1 MIIEM
6 RTYDIK
12 VGKLNEFINIYDSD
26 IRKLHTKILG
36 NQIGFFFTEFGE
48 LNQVIHLYG
57 YKSYEDRNLRREKLI
72 KKKEFSNYL
81 KKVTPL
87 IVRQKSVILRSAKF
101 SKIS

>member
-26 IRKLHTKILG
+26 IRKLHTKMLG

-57 YKSYEDRNLRREKLI
+57 FKSYDDRILRREKLTN
-72 KKKEFSNYL
+72 KDLKYFQNYL
-81 KKVTPL
+81 E
-87 IVRQKSVILRSAKF
+87 R
-101 SKIS
+101 